1 MSLHPVALGKVH
13 WVYKTTHQYR
23 VGNHSFGFS
32 PILIDITDYQRQ
44 LFIKFRFLFAFVV
57 PEAGESMKKAP
68 AYEKKN
74 SMAQVGEKICMCR
87 DKV

>member
-1 MSLHPVALGKVH
+1 M
-13 WVYKTTHQYR
+13 
-23 VGNHSFGFS
+23 
-32 PILIDITDYQRQ
+32 IDITDYQRQ

-74 SMAQVGEKICMCR
+74 SMAQVGEKIRMCR